1 VNTVKGDLPCVVLNV
16 TKADFQNN
24 APSIVVEWHQ
34 SPPFRGF
41 LAVLL
46 RLADLRKDNL
56 SNVRGIKVVK
66 ERDFEGLAY
75 NPGIYFC

>member
-1 VNTVKGDLPCVVLNV
+1 
-16 TKADFQNN
+16 
-24 APSIVVEWHQ
+24 VVEWHQ

-56 SNVRGIKVVK
+56 SNIRGIKVVK

>member
-1 VNTVKGDLPCVVLNV
+1 
-16 TKADFQNN
+16 
-24 APSIVVEWHQ
+24 VVEWHQ
-34 SPPFRGF
+34 SPPFKGF
-41 LAVLL
+41 PAVLL

-56 SNVRGIKVVK
+56 SNVRGIKIVK